1 VIASARQRARR
12 AQVRLRLTESQ
23 AETARRMLREDR
35 RQLEA
40 AKQLLGECRRELH
53 EALAGPLPDSAEVLE
68 LTLQERLLQGRERA
82 LSARLEAELERLL
95 RPEQVLRLRALPP
108 AAVGALLG
116 RICA

>member
-1 VIASARQRARR
+1 MIASARQRARR
-12 AQVRLRLTESQ
+12 AVQRLSLTEAQ
-23 AETARRMLREDR
+23 KERARQLLRPERGQMKAAQQLLAECR
-35 RQLEA
+35 RQL
-40 AKQLLGECRRELH
+40 R
-53 EALAGPLPDSAEVLE
+53 EALAAPAPNAADVLE